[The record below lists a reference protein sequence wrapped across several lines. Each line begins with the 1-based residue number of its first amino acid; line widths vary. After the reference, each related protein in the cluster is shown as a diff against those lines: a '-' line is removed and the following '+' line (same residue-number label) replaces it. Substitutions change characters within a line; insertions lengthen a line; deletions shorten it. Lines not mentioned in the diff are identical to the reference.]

1 MKGDK
6 VLLEEYKR
14 GYRANTRHYIWSISK
29 TISGALIGAAI
40 QRGDLSLED
49 SIEKFLAPLGY
60 KDLFE
65 KSPKLKK
72 ITVEHVMEWGTG
84 LNYSEEYENAES
96 RTDSSVIQQLYS
108 KLSSKDS
115 LRYILSHD
123 VEVTPGTHF
132 RYTTGDSTLL
142 MGILKGVYKNN
153 QKNFPWDLLFNE
165 LGMQEVTFETD
176 LKGTYIGGAFAYVSA
191 RDLAKI
197 GRLYLNRGRYNGK
210 QILPP
215 YWPEYSWSES
225 KTFKRTNKAKINME
239 AQMPGRQ
246 WWLNIDRK
254 DGESLKFP
262 QAPRDT
268 YFGIGHWGQY
278 LIVIPSKD
286 IVAVRFGEDKNKRI
300 PLGDLVANIVKFVD
314 SVTVETKGFQK

>member
-1 MKGDK
+1 MKKNLFLFVFLLFVLANLPQFGHASKKPSKELIEFTFSNKQGSYLSNELYVMKGDK

-72 ITVEHVMEWGTG
+72 ITVEHVMEWCTG

-132 RYTTGDSTLL
+132 RYTTGDSTFL

-165 LGMQEVTFETD
+165 LGMQEVTVETD
-176 LKGTYIGGAFAYVSA
+176 LKGT
-191 RDLAKI
+191 
-197 GRLYLNRGRYNGK
+197 
-210 QILPP
+210 
-215 YWPEYSWSES
+215 
-225 KTFKRTNKAKINME
+225 
-239 AQMPGRQ
+239 
-246 WWLNIDRK
+246 
-254 DGESLKFP
+254 
-262 QAPRDT
+262 
-268 YFGIGHWGQY
+268 
-278 LIVIPSKD
+278 
-286 IVAVRFGEDKNKRI
+286 
-300 PLGDLVANIVKFVD
+300 
-314 SVTVETKGFQK
+314 